1 VDEHAI
7 EEAMREDYE
16 EQLRRVRREVEELE
30 RREREFQKEFKVV
43 NSNLILY
50 EESFNEEVFL
60 RLKFE
65 EKINQVYSSY
75 DELKEKFESLRQE
88 LAYKT

>member
-1 VDEHAI
+1 
-7 EEAMREDYE
+7 M
-16 EQLRRVRREVEELE
+16 
-30 RREREFQKEFKVV
+30 

-50 EESFNEEVFL
+50 EESFNDEVFL

-75 DELKEKFESLRQE
+75 DELKEKFECLRQE
-88 LAYKT
+88 LTYKTQQLMEIQKEKNRL